1 MSLDEW
7 CTLFWLTFGPN
18 ALYGPSGK
26 YLPGEI
32 EFLDAM
38 EADTGCRFS
47 YRILKRWQRG
57 EPLEE
62 A

>member
-7 CTLFWLTFGPN
+7 CTLFFLTFGEE
-18 ALYGPSGK
+18 ALHAQS
-26 YLPGEI
+26 YLPGEVD
-32 EFLDAM
+32 FLDAM
-38 EADTGCRFS
+38 EADTGCRFV
-47 YRILKRWQRG
+47 YRVLKRWQRG